1 MCSFLVLRP
10 RVQAV
15 CREGAPL
22 RRLQS
27 EIGGQDQKGRERGGG
42 EGPRRKGRAGGSV
55 CLESHSGAEAR
66 PQFLGSGVGPVT
78 MSSPSAG
85 RVKHPPVPTLL
96 WAPPTCL
103 RPPQNIQLA
112 ARLPR
117 GRPLGVPS
125 SPGGGGGAL
134 GQWAERMG
142 QKRWEGRSGQQG
154 ASRLSA
160 GGQKRP
166 QDRARPRLSR
176 TQASVGD
183 RVGRSRGAWGIPVE
197 FSAKGHIPSLHLCP
211 GLCQPCP

>member
-10 RVQAV
+10 WVQAV

-22 RRLQS
+22 RRLRS
-27 EIGGQDQKGRERGGG
+27 ETGGQDQKGRERGGG

-66 PQFLGSGVGPVT
+66 PQFLGSGVGPLT

-117 GRPLGVPS
+117 GLPLGVPEFAWGRGRG
-125 SPGGGGGAL
+125 PGAVGRENGP
-134 GQWAERMG
+134 E
-142 QKRWEGRSGQQG
+142 KEGRQEWATGG
-154 ASRLSA
+154 FPGCRLEDKSV
-160 GGQKRP
+160 R
-166 QDRARPRLSR
+166 R
-176 TQASVGD
+176 TGPD
-183 RVGRSRGAWGIPVE
+183 
-197 FSAKGHIPSLHLCP
+197 P
-211 GLCQPCP
+211 G